1 MKQRKKTARNGCN
14 HYAPMSTL
22 VKTDAVSIARA
33 RAQHERYENFQRG
46 SLYAAIALCAMF
58 VVLSIGCVMGLW

>member
-46 SLYAAIALCAMF
+46 SLYAAIALCGMF
-58 VVLSIGCVMGLW
+58 AFLSCGVVMFGW